1 MIKKKGKKTMGTS
14 IIMTKLASIIA
25 AWLLADIRL
34 NANAASSVQHYEPE
48 IPDLLLNY
56 RTK

>member
-1 MIKKKGKKTMGTS
+1 MGTS

-34 NANAASSVQHYEPE
+34 NANAASSIQGFEPD
-48 IPDLLLNY
+48 IPEMLLDY
-56 RTK
+56 RAK

>member
-1 MIKKKGKKTMGTS
+1 
-14 IIMTKLASIIA
+14 MTKLASIIA

-34 NANAASSVQHYEPE
+34 NANAASSGQHYEPE